1 MLNVLSL
8 ILFLRKWFIIIGGIT
23 KSNKVKIIMDI
34 RVLRYFIEV
43 VQLNGF
49 SRAADALFITQPAI
63 SRSIKN

>member
-1 MLNVLSL
+1 
-8 ILFLRKWFIIIGGIT
+8 
-23 KSNKVKIIMDI
+23 MDI

-63 SRSIKN
+63 SRSIKKLEDELGTVLLIKRSGWSKINR

>member
-1 MLNVLSL
+1 
-8 ILFLRKWFIIIGGIT
+8 
-23 KSNKVKIIMDI
+23 MDI

-63 SRSIKN
+63 SRSIKKLEDELGTVY